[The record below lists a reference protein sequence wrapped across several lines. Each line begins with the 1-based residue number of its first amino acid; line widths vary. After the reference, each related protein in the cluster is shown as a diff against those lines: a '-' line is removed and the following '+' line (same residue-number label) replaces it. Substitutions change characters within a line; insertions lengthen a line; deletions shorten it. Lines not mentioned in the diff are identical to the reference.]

1 MERLLDYFVPENY
14 QINLKINKTTEKV
27 EGHATI
33 TGVAQGDLIKLNSVR
48 LKISAVTLNGAP
60 ADFTVSDEYLEI
72 KGSEF
77 NQKVT
82 IEVDYAHDLNRN
94 MVGTYLSTYNYDGHE
109 ERIVGTQFESH
120 YAREAFPC
128 VDEPAAKAT
137 FDLTISD
144 YDKEDTI
151 LSNMPAKSEKDE
163 GEYKTVVFETTPKMS
178 TYLVAFVLGRFNSV
192 STHSLHG
199 VKVTTYAA
207 LNHSKSSVKFAN
219 DIAAA
224 SLDFYDDSFG
234 VPYPLP
240 KMDQV
245 ALPDFE
251 AGAME
256 NWGLVTYREACLLV
270 EKDSSLSDKKYV
282 AIVVAH
288 ELSHQ
293 WFGDLVTMAWWDNL
307 WLNESFANMM
317 EYYCIDHLHPEW
329 NVWEDF
335 FTSDA
340 LMALRRDALASVQ
353 AVQQEVKN
361 PVEIAMLFDG
371 AIVYAKGARLML
383 MLMRLMGDKKF
394 LSGLKKYFKK
404 HQYGNTSGDDLWAA
418 LQDYADFDVKEFMDA
433 WILQPGYPMLTDGA
447 QQRFLLSGGTDE
459 TKWPLPKITDDMSG
473 HYIICLSGVEFEQK
487 IRNFNNLN
495 LEQKLRLLIDRQM
508 LSKTPLVST
517 GSLMDLLPKFKEET
531 SAAVFEIVA
540 DVMSSLKI
548 FCDPESEYYPKLQQY
563 IYNIVSPNLERLG
576 YEPKKGEDDNETR
589 LRSLCL
595 GFAIYSRKEEV
606 LDALTKIYD
615 RDIKIVDGKRDY
627 TGINSE
633 IRGSVISAKF
643 LTSDE
648 EILSDLIE
656 DYQVESDPN
665 IKSEL
670 LSAASMAKKP
680 RNINT
685 LIGLLEK
692 PEVVKPQDHIYLFAY
707 LLSNF
712 YAKDR
717 TYDWLYGH
725 YEYIKQITSDKSID
739 DYVRIG
745 AARIVNMDQR
755 DKYFEFFDP
764 KREEPGLERSIELAH
779 QDVAARLRWIQEDT
793 EGVHRRLSE
802 AQ

>member
-1 MERLLDYFVPENY
+1 MERLLNYFVPEKY
-14 QINLKINKTTEKV
+14 QISLKINKNTEKV
-27 EGHATI
+27 EGHETI
-33 TGVAQGDLIKLNSVR
+33 TGVAHGDLIKLNSVGITVN
-48 LKISAVTLNGAP
+48 KVSLNGAS
-60 ADFTVSDEYLEI
+60 AEFTASDEFLEI
-72 KGSEF
+72 KGADF
-77 NQKVT
+77 NQKYS
-82 IEVDYAHDLNRN
+82 IEIDFSFELNHN
-94 MVGTYLSTYNYDGHE
+94 MAGVYLSTYNYEGHE

-128 VDEPAAKAT
+128 IDEPAAKAT

-151 LSNMPAKSEKDE
+151 LSNMPAKSNKDE
-163 GEYKTVVFETTPKMS
+163 GEYRTVVFETTPKMS

-219 DIAAA
+219 DIAAE
-224 SLDFYDDSFG
+224 SLDFYDDAFG

-256 NWGLVTYREACLLV
+256 NWGLVTYREACLLA

-317 EYYCIDHLHPEW
+317 EYFCIDHLHPDW

-340 LMALRRDALASVQ
+340 LAALRRDALAGVQ
-353 AVQQEVKN
+353 SVQQEVNN

-383 MLMRLMGDKKF
+383 MLMRLMGEKKF
-394 LSGLKKYFKK
+394 LSGLKQYFKK
-404 HQYGNTSGDDLWAA
+404 HKYSNTSGDDLWAA
-418 LQDYADFDVKEFMDA
+418 LQDYAEFNVKEFMDA

-447 QQRFLLSGGTDE
+447 QQRFLLSGGTDD
-459 TKWPLPKITDDMSG
+459 TKWPLPGITDDMSG
-473 HYIICLSGVEFEQK
+473 HYIICLSAVEFEDK
-487 IRNFNNLN
+487 IRRFNSLS

-517 GSLMDLLPKFKEET
+517 GSLMDLLPKFRNET
-531 SAAVFEIVA
+531 SAAVFDIVA

-548 FCDPESEYYPKLQQY
+548 FCNPESEYYPRLQQY

-576 YEPKKGEDDNETR
+576 FEPKKGEDDNETR
-589 LRSLCL
+589 LRSICL
-595 GFAIYSRKEEV
+595 NFAIYSRNEEV
-606 LDALTKIYD
+606 LNTLTEIYGRDVKITN
-615 RDIKIVDGKRDY
+615 GKRDY
-627 TGINSE
+627 SGINSE

-648 EILSDLIE
+648 DIMNDLIE

-670 LSAASMAKKP
+670 LSAISMAKKSK
-680 RNINT
+680 NINT

-692 PEVVKPQDHIYLFAY
+692 PEIVKPQDHVYLYAY

-712 YAKDR
+712 YTKER
-717 TYDWLYGH
+717 TFDWFYSHYDYVM
-725 YEYIKQITSDKSID
+725 KNTSDKSID

-745 AARIVNMDQR
+745 AARITDMSQS
-755 DKYFEFFDP
+755 DKFFGFFDP
-764 KREEPGLERSIELAH
+764 KQDEPGLERSIKLAH
-779 QDVAARLRWIQEDT
+779 QDVSARLRWILEDAD
-793 EGVHRRLSE
+793 GVHRRLIE
-802 AQ
+802 AE

>member
-1 MERLLDYFVPENY
+1 MERLLNYFVPENY
-14 QINLKINKTTEKV
+14 QISLKINKNTEKV
-27 EGHATI
+27 EGHETI
-33 TGVAQGDLIKLNSVR
+33 TGVAHGDLIKLNSVGITVN
-48 LKISAVTLNGAP
+48 KVSLNGAS
-60 ADFTVSDEYLEI
+60 AEFTASDELLEI
-72 KGSEF
+72 KGADF
-77 NQKVT
+77 NQKYS
-82 IEVDYAHDLNRN
+82 IEIDFSFELNHN
-94 MVGTYLSTYNYDGHE
+94 MAGVYLSTYNYEGHE

-128 VDEPAAKAT
+128 IDEPAAKAT

-151 LSNMPAKSEKDE
+151 LSNMPAKSNKDE
-163 GEYKTVVFETTPKMS
+163 GEYRTVVFETTPKMS

-219 DIAAA
+219 DIAAE
-224 SLDFYDDSFG
+224 SLDFYDDAFG

-256 NWGLVTYREACLLV
+256 NWGLVTYREACLLA

-317 EYYCIDHLHPEW
+317 EYFCIDHLHPDW

-340 LMALRRDALASVQ
+340 LAALRRDALAGVQ
-353 AVQQEVKN
+353 SVQQEVNN

-383 MLMRLMGDKKF
+383 MLMRLMGEKKF
-394 LSGLKKYFKK
+394 LSGLKQYFKK
-404 HQYGNTSGDDLWAA
+404 HKYSNTSGDDLWAA
-418 LQDYADFDVKEFMDA
+418 LQDYAEFNVKEFMDA
-433 WILQPGYPMLTDGA
+433 WILQPGYPLLTDGA
-447 QQRFLLSGGTDE
+447 QQRFLLSGGTDD
-459 TKWPLPKITDDMSG
+459 TKWPLPEITDDMSG
-473 HYIICLSGVEFEQK
+473 HYIICLSAVEFEDK
-487 IRNFNNLN
+487 ISRFNSLS

-517 GSLMDLLPKFKEET
+517 GSLMDLLPKFRNET
-531 SAAVFEIVA
+531 SAAVFDIVA

-548 FCDPESEYYPKLQQY
+548 FCNPESEYYPRLQQY

-576 YEPKKGEDDNETR
+576 FEPKKGEDDNETR
-589 LRSLCL
+589 LRSICL
-595 GFAIYSRKEEV
+595 NFAIYSRNEEV
-606 LDALTKIYD
+606 LNTLTEIYD
-615 RDIKIVDGKRDY
+615 RDVKITNGKRDY
-627 TGINSE
+627 SGINSE

-648 EILSDLIE
+648 DILNNLIE

-670 LSAASMAKKP
+670 LSAISMAKKSK
-680 RNINT
+680 NINI
-685 LIGLLEK
+685 LISLLEK
-692 PEVVKPQDHIYLFAY
+692 PEIVKPQDHVYLYAY

-712 YAKDR
+712 YTKER
-717 TYDWLYGH
+717 TFDWFYNHYDYVM
-725 YEYIKQITSDKSID
+725 KNTSDKSID

-745 AARIVNMDQR
+745 AARITDMSQS
-755 DKYFEFFDP
+755 DKFFGFFDP
-764 KREEPGLERSIELAH
+764 KQDEPGLERSIKLAH
-779 QDVAARLRWIQEDT
+779 QDVSARLRWILEDAD
-793 EGVHRRLSE
+793 GVHRRLIE
-802 AQ
+802 TE